1 MYTTPHYISADEAL
15 SCIKSGD
22 RVFLHGSACTP
33 THLLKHLAQRSN
45 TLTDVELVFISVY
58 GDMYVDQP

>member
-22 RVFLHGSACTP
+22 RVFCMEVHAHPL
-33 THLLKHLAQRSN
+33 
-45 TLTDVELVFISVY
+45 IY
-58 GDMYVDQP
+58 